1 MHVQLLLVTQQ
12 QQLRNGET
20 TLTASGAD
28 SWGPDKR
35 AVVRDLWPQDAVK
48 GPGGA
53 LADERAARTSE
64 RAPSARENI
73 TLRTK
78 IVARVL
84 GEKGMPARSA
94 CVRFCVEKHLCE
106 QRRQQRKILLNVAF
120 GLCTFP
126 GNPRPPHLITTAG
139 LEPA

>member
-1 MHVQLLLVTQQ
+1 MHVQRVLGPQQ

-20 TLTASGAD
+20 TLTARGAE

-35 AVVRDLWPQDAVK
+35 AVASDLCPQDAVK

-84 GEKGMPARSA
+84 GEKGMPPRSA
-94 CVRFCVEKHLCE
+94 CVRFC
-106 QRRQQRKILLNVAF
+106 RGALLWTTTTATLGSFNTLLPA
-120 GLCTFP
+120 GLLQ
-126 GNPRPPHLITTAG
+126 NPRQSQAT
-139 LEPA
+139 